1 MPSPV
6 DRSHYPVRKISLA
19 DEGRELPSSLTPAQR
34 VAMVW
39 PLTVEAW
46 TFKDG
51 RFDESR
57 LRRDVVRVVRRG
69 RGDGSDLEG

>member
-1 MPSPV
+1 M
-6 DRSHYPVRKISLA
+6 DRSHYPVRKLKLSE
-19 DEGRELPSSLTPAQR
+19 EGSEPASTLTPAER
-34 VAMVW
+34 IALVW

-69 RGDGSDLEG
+69 R

>member
-1 MPSPV
+1 MASPV
-6 DRSHYPVRKISLA
+6 DRSRYPVRKIGLA
-19 DEGRELPSSLTPAQR
+19 EEGREPPSPLTPAER

-57 LRRDVVRVVRRG
+57 LRRDAVRVVRRG
-69 RGDGSDLEG
+69 R